1 MIPGGFSVVSG
12 GWLIPVSY
20 THLDVYKR
28 QVDKSVDKSG
38 VSVDKSGYPVDNFLA
53 CG

>member
-1 MIPGGFSVVSG
+1 MDNFSLFLFIHGVNM
-12 GWLIPVSY
+12 PFP
-20 THLDVYKR
+20 
-28 QVDKSVDKSG
+28 VDKSVDKSG